1 MDICTV
7 LPTAPTIEMI
17 RAIDL
22 AKQRLPNLPRIDAPG
37 GYRLDDDSTLAT
49 KLPKVF
55 ETFSDDLKSC
65 YDSPL
70 LQRVLAELLLAPMTI
85 DESRLLVGEGDVR
98 VASALY
104 LIHEVNLIIENVLDA
119 KGLGAGNLKCHS
131 PSDRPDLVWQFSSD
145 RDLLQLKYKNT

>member
-7 LPTAPTIEMI
+7 LPTAPTIEII

-104 LIHEVNLIIENVLDA
+104 LIHEVNLIIENMLDA

-131 PSDRPDLVWQFSSD
+131 PSDRPDLVWQFSSN